1 MIKSDNKSKD
11 EKSLKALTAKTISE
25 KRKPIV
31 KRKTPLQIQSIGP
44 CFFSARNATN
54 LALASK

>member
-11 EKSLKALTAKTISE
+11 EKSLKALTVKTISE

-31 KRKTPLQIQSIGP
+31 KRKAPLQIQSIGHA
-44 CFFSARNATN
+44 FFQPEM
-54 LALASK
+54 ALFWL